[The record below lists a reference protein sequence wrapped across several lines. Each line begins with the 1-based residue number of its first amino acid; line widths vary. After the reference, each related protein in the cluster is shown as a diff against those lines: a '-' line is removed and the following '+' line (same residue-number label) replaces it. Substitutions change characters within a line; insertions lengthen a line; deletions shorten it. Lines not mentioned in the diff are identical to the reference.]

1 MVVKYEN
8 GTKDVP
14 LTEVTPENYIV
25 PKGEEKDYHVLQELK
40 NFDRK
45 TGKRLSRP
53 VVQKYD
59 AKVFQTQQRRWLQS
73 MGYDFTVLHDPTE
86 YLRKKAEEAEQT
98 ARQRMEA
105 EQQRKAA
112 EREALKEELR
122 KELLAEL
129 KAESKPKKEQQE
141 VLNGLTAEQIEAI
154 TTLSKNDEEALI
166 GNRFRE
172 VYNRLDE
179 TIATTTGIAR
189 NGDEKT
195 YNYLERAAKAVKAQ
209 ADKVEGLQ
217 TKVQELTNEKAR
229 LEKVIQ
235 DGTADEQTKK
245 QLAQAQR
252 DLASIKE
259 QFNTLKGEKDSLIE
273 QHTKELLNVRID
285 NELSQALAGI
295 KLKGDLPEQALNTLI
310 GQTMQHVKGFN
321 PEYVDDGKG
330 GKQLVF
336 KDAQGAIL
344 RNPEKGLNPMTAGEL
359 LERELKAMGIIDE
372 RRAAGGG
379 TEPPKPGAGGG
390 DEPIVITGARTRVE
404 ANEMLTQQLLK
415 RGLVNGSKQFTEAM
429 RKAWEDNNV
438 KALPE
443 K

>member
-1 MVVKYEN
+1 MI
-8 GTKDVP
+8 T
-14 LTEVTPENYIV
+14 
-25 PKGEEKDYHVLQELK
+25 QE
-40 NFDRK
+40 
-45 TGKRLSRP
+45 
-53 VVQKYD
+53 
-59 AKVFQTQQRRWLQS
+59 
-73 MGYDFTVLHDPTE
+73 M
-86 YLRKKAEEAEQT
+86 
-98 ARQRMEA
+98 
-105 EQQRKAA
+105 
-112 EREALKEELR
+112 
-122 KELLAEL
+122 LA
-129 KAESKPKKEQQE
+129 QQE

-154 TTLSKNDEEALI
+154 TTLSKNDEEAVI

-321 PEYVDDGKG
+321 PEYVDDGNG
-330 GKQLVF
+330 GKRLVF
-336 KDAQGAIL
+336 KDSQGAIL
-344 RNPEKGLNPMTAGEL
+344 RNQEKQLEPFTAGDL
-359 LERELKAMGIIDE
+359 LVRELKAMGIVDE
-372 RRAAGGG
+372 GRKQTGAETHNPTQING
-379 TEPPKPGAGGG
+379 TNAVM
-390 DEPIVITGARTRVE
+390 DVSGARTQVE
-404 ANEMLTQQLLK
+404 AQDIIARALMAQGMT
-415 RGLVNGSKQFTEAM
+415 NGSKQFQEAM
-429 RKAWEDNNV
+429 TQAWKDNNISSLPV
-438 KALPE
+438 K
-443 K
+443 

>member
-1 MVVKYEN
+1 MI
-8 GTKDVP
+8 T
-14 LTEVTPENYIV
+14 
-25 PKGEEKDYHVLQELK
+25 QE
-40 NFDRK
+40 
-45 TGKRLSRP
+45 
-53 VVQKYD
+53 
-59 AKVFQTQQRRWLQS
+59 
-73 MGYDFTVLHDPTE
+73 M
-86 YLRKKAEEAEQT
+86 
-98 ARQRMEA
+98 
-105 EQQRKAA
+105 
-112 EREALKEELR
+112 
-122 KELLAEL
+122 LA
-129 KAESKPKKEQQE
+129 QQE

-154 TTLSKNDEEALI
+154 TTLSKNDEEAVI

-295 KLKGDLPEQALNTLI
+295 KLKGDLPEQALKTLI
-310 GQTMQHVKGFN
+310 GQTMQVVKGFN

-359 LERELKAMGIIDE
+359 LERELKAMGVVDE

-379 TEPPKPGAGGG
+379 TEPPKPSGAG

-415 RGLVNGSKQFTEAM
+415 RGLVNGSKQFMEAM

>member
-1 MVVKYEN
+1 MI
-8 GTKDVP
+8 T
-14 LTEVTPENYIV
+14 
-25 PKGEEKDYHVLQELK
+25 QE
-40 NFDRK
+40 
-45 TGKRLSRP
+45 
-53 VVQKYD
+53 
-59 AKVFQTQQRRWLQS
+59 
-73 MGYDFTVLHDPTE
+73 M
-86 YLRKKAEEAEQT
+86 
-98 ARQRMEA
+98 
-105 EQQRKAA
+105 
-112 EREALKEELR
+112 
-122 KELLAEL
+122 LA
-129 KAESKPKKEQQE
+129 QQE

-154 TTLSKNDEEALI
+154 TTLSKNDEEAVI

-310 GQTMQHVKGFN
+310 GQTMQVVKGFN

-372 RRAAGGG
+372 RRAAGAG
-379 TEPPKPGAGGG
+379 TEAPKQGAGGG

>member
-1 MVVKYEN
+1 MI
-8 GTKDVP
+8 T
-14 LTEVTPENYIV
+14 
-25 PKGEEKDYHVLQELK
+25 QE
-40 NFDRK
+40 
-45 TGKRLSRP
+45 
-53 VVQKYD
+53 
-59 AKVFQTQQRRWLQS
+59 
-73 MGYDFTVLHDPTE
+73 M
-86 YLRKKAEEAEQT
+86 
-98 ARQRMEA
+98 
-105 EQQRKAA
+105 
-112 EREALKEELR
+112 
-122 KELLAEL
+122 LA
-129 KAESKPKKEQQE
+129 QQE

-154 TTLSKNDEEALI
+154 TTLSKNDEEAVI

-195 YNYLERAAKAVKAQ
+195 YNYLERAAKAVKER

-310 GQTMQHVKGFN
+310 GQTMQVVKGFN

-359 LERELKAMGIIDE
+359 LERELKAMGVVDE

-379 TEPPKPGAGGG
+379 TAQPTSGGTG
-390 DEPIVITGARTRVE
+390 SDEPIVITGARTRVE

-415 RGLVNGSKQFTEAM
+415 RGLVNGSKQFMEAM

>member
-1 MVVKYEN
+1 MI
-8 GTKDVP
+8 T
-14 LTEVTPENYIV
+14 
-25 PKGEEKDYHVLQELK
+25 QE
-40 NFDRK
+40 
-45 TGKRLSRP
+45 
-53 VVQKYD
+53 
-59 AKVFQTQQRRWLQS
+59 
-73 MGYDFTVLHDPTE
+73 M
-86 YLRKKAEEAEQT
+86 
-98 ARQRMEA
+98 
-105 EQQRKAA
+105 
-112 EREALKEELR
+112 
-122 KELLAEL
+122 LA
-129 KAESKPKKEQQE
+129 QQE

-154 TTLSKNDEEALI
+154 TTLSKNDEEAVI

-295 KLKGDLPEQALNTLI
+295 KLKGDFPEQALKTLI

-359 LERELKAMGIIDE
+359 LERELKAMGVVDE

-379 TEPPKPGAGGG
+379 TEPPKPSGAG

-415 RGLVNGSKQFTEAM
+415 RGLVNGSKQFMEAM

>member
-1 MVVKYEN
+1 MI
-8 GTKDVP
+8 T
-14 LTEVTPENYIV
+14 
-25 PKGEEKDYHVLQELK
+25 QE
-40 NFDRK
+40 
-45 TGKRLSRP
+45 
-53 VVQKYD
+53 
-59 AKVFQTQQRRWLQS
+59 
-73 MGYDFTVLHDPTE
+73 M
-86 YLRKKAEEAEQT
+86 
-98 ARQRMEA
+98 
-105 EQQRKAA
+105 
-112 EREALKEELR
+112 
-122 KELLAEL
+122 LA
-129 KAESKPKKEQQE
+129 QQE

-154 TTLSKNDEEALI
+154 TTLSKNDEEAVI

-195 YNYLERAAKAVKAQ
+195 YNYLERAAKAVKER

-235 DGTADEQTKK
+235 DGTADEQTKR

-295 KLKGDLPEQALNTLI
+295 KLKGDLPEQALKTLI
-310 GQTMQHVKGFN
+310 GQTMQVVKGFN

-336 KDAQGAIL
+336 KDAHGAIL

-359 LERELKAMGIIDE
+359 LERELKAMGVVDE

-379 TEPPKPGAGGG
+379 TEPPKPSGAG

-415 RGLVNGSKQFTEAM
+415 RGLVNGSKQFMEAM

>member
-1 MVVKYEN
+1 MI
-8 GTKDVP
+8 T
-14 LTEVTPENYIV
+14 
-25 PKGEEKDYHVLQELK
+25 QE
-40 NFDRK
+40 
-45 TGKRLSRP
+45 
-53 VVQKYD
+53 
-59 AKVFQTQQRRWLQS
+59 
-73 MGYDFTVLHDPTE
+73 M
-86 YLRKKAEEAEQT
+86 
-98 ARQRMEA
+98 
-105 EQQRKAA
+105 
-112 EREALKEELR
+112 
-122 KELLAEL
+122 LA
-129 KAESKPKKEQQE
+129 QQE

-154 TTLSKNDEEALI
+154 TTLSKNDEEAVI

-195 YNYLERAAKAVKAQ
+195 YNYLERAAKAVKER
-209 ADKVEGLQ
+209 ADKVDGLQ

-295 KLKGDLPEQALNTLI
+295 KLKGDLPEQALKTLI
-310 GQTMQHVKGFN
+310 GQTMQVVKGFN

-359 LERELKAMGIIDE
+359 LERELKAMGVVDE

-379 TEPPKPGAGGG
+379 TEPPKPSGAG

-415 RGLVNGSKQFTEAM
+415 RGLVNGSKQFMEAM

>member
-1 MVVKYEN
+1 MI
-8 GTKDVP
+8 T
-14 LTEVTPENYIV
+14 
-25 PKGEEKDYHVLQELK
+25 QE
-40 NFDRK
+40 
-45 TGKRLSRP
+45 
-53 VVQKYD
+53 
-59 AKVFQTQQRRWLQS
+59 
-73 MGYDFTVLHDPTE
+73 M
-86 YLRKKAEEAEQT
+86 
-98 ARQRMEA
+98 
-105 EQQRKAA
+105 
-112 EREALKEELR
+112 
-122 KELLAEL
+122 LA
-129 KAESKPKKEQQE
+129 QQE

-154 TTLSKNDEEALI
+154 TTLSKNDEEAVI

-195 YNYLERAAKAVKAQ
+195 YNYLERAAKAVKER

-295 KLKGDLPEQALNTLI
+295 KLKGDLPEQALKTII
-310 GQTMQHVKGFN
+310 GQTMQVVKGFN

-359 LERELKAMGIIDE
+359 LERELKAMGVVDE

-379 TEPPKPGAGGG
+379 TEPPKPSGAG

-429 RKAWEDNNV
+429 KKAWEDNNV

>member
-1 MVVKYEN
+1 MI
-8 GTKDVP
+8 T
-14 LTEVTPENYIV
+14 
-25 PKGEEKDYHVLQELK
+25 QE
-40 NFDRK
+40 
-45 TGKRLSRP
+45 
-53 VVQKYD
+53 
-59 AKVFQTQQRRWLQS
+59 
-73 MGYDFTVLHDPTE
+73 M
-86 YLRKKAEEAEQT
+86 
-98 ARQRMEA
+98 
-105 EQQRKAA
+105 
-112 EREALKEELR
+112 
-122 KELLAEL
+122 LA
-129 KAESKPKKEQQE
+129 QQE

-154 TTLSKNDEEALI
+154 TTLSKNDEEAVI

-310 GQTMQHVKGFN
+310 GQTMQRVKGFN

-372 RRAAGGG
+372 RRAAGAG
-379 TEPPKPGAGGG
+379 TAQPTSVGTGG

-415 RGLVNGSKQFTEAM
+415 RGFVNGSKQFTEAM
-429 RKAWEDNNV
+429 RKAWEDNNI

>member
-1 MVVKYEN
+1 MI
-8 GTKDVP
+8 T
-14 LTEVTPENYIV
+14 
-25 PKGEEKDYHVLQELK
+25 QE
-40 NFDRK
+40 
-45 TGKRLSRP
+45 
-53 VVQKYD
+53 
-59 AKVFQTQQRRWLQS
+59 
-73 MGYDFTVLHDPTE
+73 M
-86 YLRKKAEEAEQT
+86 
-98 ARQRMEA
+98 
-105 EQQRKAA
+105 
-112 EREALKEELR
+112 
-122 KELLAEL
+122 LA
-129 KAESKPKKEQQE
+129 QQE

-154 TTLSKNDEEALI
+154 TTLSKNDEEAVI

-310 GQTMQHVKGFN
+310 GQTMQKVKGFN

-336 KDAQGAIL
+336 KDAQGAIM

-379 TEPPKPGAGGG
+379 TEPPKQGACGG

>member
-1 MVVKYEN
+1 MI
-8 GTKDVP
+8 T
-14 LTEVTPENYIV
+14 
-25 PKGEEKDYHVLQELK
+25 QE
-40 NFDRK
+40 
-45 TGKRLSRP
+45 
-53 VVQKYD
+53 
-59 AKVFQTQQRRWLQS
+59 
-73 MGYDFTVLHDPTE
+73 M
-86 YLRKKAEEAEQT
+86 
-98 ARQRMEA
+98 
-105 EQQRKAA
+105 
-112 EREALKEELR
+112 
-122 KELLAEL
+122 LA
-129 KAESKPKKEQQE
+129 QQE

-154 TTLSKNDEEALI
+154 TTLSKNDEEAVI

-310 GQTMQHVKGFN
+310 GQTMQKVKGFN

-379 TEPPKPGAGGG
+379 TEPPKLGAGGG

>member
-1 MVVKYEN
+1 MI
-8 GTKDVP
+8 T
-14 LTEVTPENYIV
+14 
-25 PKGEEKDYHVLQELK
+25 QE
-40 NFDRK
+40 
-45 TGKRLSRP
+45 
-53 VVQKYD
+53 
-59 AKVFQTQQRRWLQS
+59 
-73 MGYDFTVLHDPTE
+73 M
-86 YLRKKAEEAEQT
+86 
-98 ARQRMEA
+98 
-105 EQQRKAA
+105 
-112 EREALKEELR
+112 
-122 KELLAEL
+122 LA
-129 KAESKPKKEQQE
+129 QQE

-154 TTLSKNDEEALI
+154 TTLSKNDEEAVI

-195 YNYLERAAKAVKAQ
+195 YNYLERAAKAVKER

-359 LERELKAMGIIDE
+359 LERELKAMGVVDE

-379 TEPPKPGAGGG
+379 TEPPKPSGAG

-415 RGLVNGSKQFTEAM
+415 RGLVNGSKQFMEAM

>member
-1 MVVKYEN
+1 MI
-8 GTKDVP
+8 T
-14 LTEVTPENYIV
+14 
-25 PKGEEKDYHVLQELK
+25 QE
-40 NFDRK
+40 
-45 TGKRLSRP
+45 
-53 VVQKYD
+53 
-59 AKVFQTQQRRWLQS
+59 
-73 MGYDFTVLHDPTE
+73 M
-86 YLRKKAEEAEQT
+86 
-98 ARQRMEA
+98 
-105 EQQRKAA
+105 
-112 EREALKEELR
+112 
-122 KELLAEL
+122 LA
-129 KAESKPKKEQQE
+129 QQE

-154 TTLSKNDEEALI
+154 TTLSKNDEEAVI

-310 GQTMQHVKGFN
+310 GQTMQKVKGFN

-359 LERELKAMGIIDE
+359 LERELKAMGVVDE

-379 TEPPKPGAGGG
+379 TEPPKPSGAG

-429 RKAWEDNNV
+429 KKAWEDNNV

>member
-1 MVVKYEN
+1 MI
-8 GTKDVP
+8 T
-14 LTEVTPENYIV
+14 
-25 PKGEEKDYHVLQELK
+25 QE
-40 NFDRK
+40 
-45 TGKRLSRP
+45 
-53 VVQKYD
+53 
-59 AKVFQTQQRRWLQS
+59 
-73 MGYDFTVLHDPTE
+73 M
-86 YLRKKAEEAEQT
+86 
-98 ARQRMEA
+98 
-105 EQQRKAA
+105 
-112 EREALKEELR
+112 
-122 KELLAEL
+122 LA
-129 KAESKPKKEQQE
+129 QQE

-154 TTLSKNDEEALI
+154 TTLSKNDEEAVI

-195 YNYLERAAKAVKAQ
+195 YNYLERAAKAVKER

-310 GQTMQHVKGFN
+310 GQTMQRVKGFN

-336 KDAQGAIL
+336 KDAQGAIM

-379 TEPPKPGAGGG
+379 TEPPKQGAGSG

>member
-1 MVVKYEN
+1 MI
-8 GTKDVP
+8 T
-14 LTEVTPENYIV
+14 
-25 PKGEEKDYHVLQELK
+25 QE
-40 NFDRK
+40 
-45 TGKRLSRP
+45 
-53 VVQKYD
+53 
-59 AKVFQTQQRRWLQS
+59 
-73 MGYDFTVLHDPTE
+73 M
-86 YLRKKAEEAEQT
+86 
-98 ARQRMEA
+98 
-105 EQQRKAA
+105 
-112 EREALKEELR
+112 
-122 KELLAEL
+122 LA
-129 KAESKPKKEQQE
+129 QQE

-154 TTLSKNDEEALI
+154 TTLSKNDEEAVI

-295 KLKGDLPEQALNTLI
+295 KLKGDLPEQALKTLI

-359 LERELKAMGIIDE
+359 LERELKAMGVVDE

-379 TEPPKPGAGGG
+379 TEPPKPSGAG

-429 RKAWEDNNV
+429 KKAWEDNNV

>member
-1 MVVKYEN
+1 MI
-8 GTKDVP
+8 T
-14 LTEVTPENYIV
+14 
-25 PKGEEKDYHVLQELK
+25 QE
-40 NFDRK
+40 
-45 TGKRLSRP
+45 
-53 VVQKYD
+53 
-59 AKVFQTQQRRWLQS
+59 
-73 MGYDFTVLHDPTE
+73 M
-86 YLRKKAEEAEQT
+86 
-98 ARQRMEA
+98 
-105 EQQRKAA
+105 
-112 EREALKEELR
+112 
-122 KELLAEL
+122 LA
-129 KAESKPKKEQQE
+129 QQE

-154 TTLSKNDEEALI
+154 TTLSKNDEEAVI

-359 LERELKAMGIIDE
+359 LERELKAMGVVDE

-379 TEPPKPGAGGG
+379 TEPPKPSGAG

-415 RGLVNGSKQFTEAM
+415 RGLVNGSKQFMEAM

>member
-1 MVVKYEN
+1 MI
-8 GTKDVP
+8 T
-14 LTEVTPENYIV
+14 
-25 PKGEEKDYHVLQELK
+25 QE
-40 NFDRK
+40 
-45 TGKRLSRP
+45 
-53 VVQKYD
+53 
-59 AKVFQTQQRRWLQS
+59 
-73 MGYDFTVLHDPTE
+73 M
-86 YLRKKAEEAEQT
+86 
-98 ARQRMEA
+98 
-105 EQQRKAA
+105 
-112 EREALKEELR
+112 
-122 KELLAEL
+122 LA
-129 KAESKPKKEQQE
+129 QQE

-154 TTLSKNDEEALI
+154 TTLSKNDEEAVI

-273 QHTKELLNVRID
+273 QHSKELLNVRID

-310 GQTMQHVKGFN
+310 GQTMQKVKGFN

-372 RRAAGGG
+372 RRAAGAG
-379 TEPPKPGAGGG
+379 TEAPKHGAGGG

>member
-1 MVVKYEN
+1 MI
-8 GTKDVP
+8 T
-14 LTEVTPENYIV
+14 
-25 PKGEEKDYHVLQELK
+25 QE
-40 NFDRK
+40 
-45 TGKRLSRP
+45 
-53 VVQKYD
+53 
-59 AKVFQTQQRRWLQS
+59 
-73 MGYDFTVLHDPTE
+73 M
-86 YLRKKAEEAEQT
+86 
-98 ARQRMEA
+98 
-105 EQQRKAA
+105 
-112 EREALKEELR
+112 
-122 KELLAEL
+122 LA
-129 KAESKPKKEQQE
+129 QQE

-154 TTLSKNDEEALI
+154 TTLSKNDEEAVI

-295 KLKGDLPEQALNTLI
+295 KLKGDLPEQALKTLI
-310 GQTMQHVKGFN
+310 GQTMQVVKGFN

-379 TEPPKPGAGGG
+379 TEPPKPSGAG

-415 RGLVNGSKQFTEAM
+415 RGLVNGSKQFMEAM

>member
-1 MVVKYEN
+1 MI
-8 GTKDVP
+8 T
-14 LTEVTPENYIV
+14 
-25 PKGEEKDYHVLQELK
+25 QE
-40 NFDRK
+40 
-45 TGKRLSRP
+45 
-53 VVQKYD
+53 
-59 AKVFQTQQRRWLQS
+59 
-73 MGYDFTVLHDPTE
+73 M
-86 YLRKKAEEAEQT
+86 
-98 ARQRMEA
+98 
-105 EQQRKAA
+105 
-112 EREALKEELR
+112 
-122 KELLAEL
+122 LA
-129 KAESKPKKEQQE
+129 QQE

-154 TTLSKNDEEALI
+154 TTLSKNDEEAVI

-195 YNYLERAAKAVKAQ
+195 YNYLERAAKAVKER

-235 DGTADEQTKK
+235 DGTADEQTKR

-295 KLKGDLPEQALNTLI
+295 KLKGDLPEQALKTLI
-310 GQTMQHVKGFN
+310 GQTMQVVKGFN

-330 GKQLVF
+330 GKQFVF
-336 KDAQGAIL
+336 KDAQGAIM

-359 LERELKAMGIIDE
+359 LERELKAMGVVDE

-379 TEPPKPGAGGG
+379 TEPPKPSGAG

>member
-1 MVVKYEN
+1 MI
-8 GTKDVP
+8 T
-14 LTEVTPENYIV
+14 
-25 PKGEEKDYHVLQELK
+25 QE
-40 NFDRK
+40 
-45 TGKRLSRP
+45 
-53 VVQKYD
+53 
-59 AKVFQTQQRRWLQS
+59 
-73 MGYDFTVLHDPTE
+73 M
-86 YLRKKAEEAEQT
+86 
-98 ARQRMEA
+98 
-105 EQQRKAA
+105 
-112 EREALKEELR
+112 
-122 KELLAEL
+122 LA
-129 KAESKPKKEQQE
+129 QQE

-154 TTLSKNDEEALI
+154 TTLSKNDEEAVI

-310 GQTMQHVKGFN
+310 GQTMQVVKGFN

-379 TEPPKPGAGGG
+379 TEPPKPSGAG

-415 RGLVNGSKQFTEAM
+415 RGLVNGSKQFMEAM

>member
-1 MVVKYEN
+1 MI
-8 GTKDVP
+8 T
-14 LTEVTPENYIV
+14 
-25 PKGEEKDYHVLQELK
+25 QE
-40 NFDRK
+40 
-45 TGKRLSRP
+45 
-53 VVQKYD
+53 
-59 AKVFQTQQRRWLQS
+59 
-73 MGYDFTVLHDPTE
+73 M
-86 YLRKKAEEAEQT
+86 
-98 ARQRMEA
+98 
-105 EQQRKAA
+105 
-112 EREALKEELR
+112 
-122 KELLAEL
+122 LA
-129 KAESKPKKEQQE
+129 QQE

-154 TTLSKNDEEALI
+154 TTLSKNDEEAVI

-259 QFNTLKGEKDSLIE
+259 QFNTLKSEKDSLIE

-310 GQTMQHVKGFN
+310 GQTMQRLKGFN

-336 KDAQGAIL
+336 KDAQGAIM

-379 TEPPKPGAGGG
+379 TEPPKQGAGGG

>member
-1 MVVKYEN
+1 MI
-8 GTKDVP
+8 T
-14 LTEVTPENYIV
+14 
-25 PKGEEKDYHVLQELK
+25 QE
-40 NFDRK
+40 
-45 TGKRLSRP
+45 
-53 VVQKYD
+53 
-59 AKVFQTQQRRWLQS
+59 
-73 MGYDFTVLHDPTE
+73 M
-86 YLRKKAEEAEQT
+86 
-98 ARQRMEA
+98 
-105 EQQRKAA
+105 
-112 EREALKEELR
+112 
-122 KELLAEL
+122 LA
-129 KAESKPKKEQQE
+129 QQE

-154 TTLSKNDEEALI
+154 TTLSKNDEEAVI

-195 YNYLERAAKAVKAQ
+195 YNYLERAAKAVKER

-295 KLKGDLPEQALNTLI
+295 KLKGDLPEQALKTLI
-310 GQTMQHVKGFN
+310 GQTMQVVKGFN

-359 LERELKAMGIIDE
+359 LERELKAMGVVDE

-379 TEPPKPGAGGG
+379 TEPPKPSGAG

-415 RGLVNGSKQFTEAM
+415 RGLVNGSKQFMEAM

>member
-1 MVVKYEN
+1 MI
-8 GTKDVP
+8 T
-14 LTEVTPENYIV
+14 
-25 PKGEEKDYHVLQELK
+25 QE
-40 NFDRK
+40 
-45 TGKRLSRP
+45 
-53 VVQKYD
+53 
-59 AKVFQTQQRRWLQS
+59 
-73 MGYDFTVLHDPTE
+73 M
-86 YLRKKAEEAEQT
+86 
-98 ARQRMEA
+98 
-105 EQQRKAA
+105 
-112 EREALKEELR
+112 
-122 KELLAEL
+122 LA
-129 KAESKPKKEQQE
+129 QQE

-154 TTLSKNDEEALI
+154 TTLSKNDEEAVI

-217 TKVQELTNEKAR
+217 TKMQELTNEKAR

-310 GQTMQHVKGFN
+310 GQTMQVVKGFN

-379 TEPPKPGAGGG
+379 TEPPKPSGAG

-415 RGLVNGSKQFTEAM
+415 RGLVNGSKQFMEAM

>member
-1 MVVKYEN
+1 MI
-8 GTKDVP
+8 T
-14 LTEVTPENYIV
+14 
-25 PKGEEKDYHVLQELK
+25 QE
-40 NFDRK
+40 
-45 TGKRLSRP
+45 
-53 VVQKYD
+53 
-59 AKVFQTQQRRWLQS
+59 
-73 MGYDFTVLHDPTE
+73 M
-86 YLRKKAEEAEQT
+86 
-98 ARQRMEA
+98 
-105 EQQRKAA
+105 
-112 EREALKEELR
+112 
-122 KELLAEL
+122 LA
-129 KAESKPKKEQQE
+129 QQE

-154 TTLSKNDEEALI
+154 TTLSKNDEEAVI

-195 YNYLERAAKAVKAQ
+195 YNYLERAAKAVKER

-295 KLKGDLPEQALNTLI
+295 KLKGDLPEQALKTLI
-310 GQTMQHVKGFN
+310 GQTMQAVKGFN

-359 LERELKAMGIIDE
+359 LERELKAMGVVDE

-379 TEPPKPGAGGG
+379 TEPPKPSGAG
-390 DEPIVITGARTRVE
+390 DEPIVITGALTRVE

-415 RGLVNGSKQFTEAM
+415 RGLVNGSKQFMEAM

>member
-1 MVVKYEN
+1 MI
-8 GTKDVP
+8 T
-14 LTEVTPENYIV
+14 
-25 PKGEEKDYHVLQELK
+25 QE
-40 NFDRK
+40 
-45 TGKRLSRP
+45 
-53 VVQKYD
+53 
-59 AKVFQTQQRRWLQS
+59 
-73 MGYDFTVLHDPTE
+73 M
-86 YLRKKAEEAEQT
+86 
-98 ARQRMEA
+98 
-105 EQQRKAA
+105 
-112 EREALKEELR
+112 
-122 KELLAEL
+122 LA
-129 KAESKPKKEQQE
+129 QQE

-154 TTLSKNDEEALI
+154 TTLSKNDEEAVI

-195 YNYLERAAKAVKAQ
+195 YNYLERAAKAVKER

-295 KLKGDLPEQALNTLI
+295 KLKGDLPEQALKTLI
-310 GQTMQHVKGFN
+310 GQTMQKVKGFN

-359 LERELKAMGIIDE
+359 LERELKAMGVVDE

-379 TEPPKPGAGGG
+379 TEPPKSSGAG

-415 RGLVNGSKQFTEAM
+415 RGLVNGSKQFMEAM